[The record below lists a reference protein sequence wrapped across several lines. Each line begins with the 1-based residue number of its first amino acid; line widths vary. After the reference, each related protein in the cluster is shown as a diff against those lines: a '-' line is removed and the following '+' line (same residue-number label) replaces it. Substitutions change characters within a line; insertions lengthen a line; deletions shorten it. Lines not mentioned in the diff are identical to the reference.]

1 VKVSAGRIDSFV
13 ANPDPAITAY
23 LVYGPNTGLAFE
35 RAQRLILSVV
45 EDPNDPFRVSELS
58 PSAISDTPSRL
69 ADELLAMSFGGGER
83 LVVIRDAPDSLSSPL
98 ADALDAAA
106 KTGVAARLVLEAGNL
121 SGRSALRKLC
131 ESRDDCAALP
141 CYPDDE
147 DGRAHVVRSMM
158 HEADMRI
165 GPDALR
171 TLTGI
176 LGDDRQL
183 NRREIEKLI
192 LFIGPGNEVSEDD
205 VLACVGDSGS
215 TSLDETVLTAADGNI
230 AELDR
235 ALERFWSDGGDPVNL
250 VRATQRHFQRLH
262 RISGL
267 MNSGE
272 SYENAVRRLR
282 PPVFWKMAAR
292 FQSQCRNWSSER
304 LELAL
309 GRLTEAELALK
320 TTGTP
325 GRAAC
330 SRTLYAIASMQRARR
345 A

>member
-1 VKVSAGRIDSFV
+1 MKVSAGRVDGFV
-13 ANPDPAITAY
+13 ANPDPAIVAY
-23 LVYGPNTGLAFE
+23 LVYGPDTGLARE
-35 RAQRLILSVV
+35 RAQRLIRTVV
-45 EDPNDPFRVSELS
+45 EDPNDPFRVAELA
-58 PSAISDTPSRL
+58 PAAISDTPSRL
-69 ADELLAMSFGGGER
+69 ADELLAISFGGGER
-83 LVVIRDAPDSLSSPL
+83 LVVVRDAPDALSGPL
-98 ADALDAAA
+98 KDALDAAA
-106 KTGVAARLVLEAGNL
+106 EAGAAARLVIEAGNL

-147 DGRAHVVRSMM
+147 EGRARIIRTMM
-158 HEADMRI
+158 QEADIRI

-171 TLTGI
+171 TFAGI

-192 LFIGPGNEVSEDD
+192 LFVGPGNEVSEND
-205 VLACVGDSGS
+205 VLACVGDSGT
-215 TSLDETVLTAADGNI
+215 TSLDETVLAAADGNI

-235 ALERFWSDGGDPVNL
+235 ALERFWSDGGEPVSL
-250 VRATQRHFQRLH
+250 VRAAQRHFQRLH
-262 RISGL
+262 RVSGL

-272 SYENAVRRLR
+272 SYDNAARRLR
-282 PPVFWKMAAR
+282 PPVFWKMAGR
-292 FQSQCRNWSSER
+292 FQSQCRSWPSDR

-309 GRLTEAELALK
+309 RRLTEAELAPK

-330 SRTLYAIASMQRARR
+330 GRTLYAIASMQRARR